1 MYSPFRGM
9 GVITIDLYRD
19 GVEAPWGIRVKGGVD
34 VDGGTPLE
42 VTKVSPVYGRL
53 IINCIIL

>member
-1 MYSPFRGM
+1 M